1 MTINTQ
7 DVTDLGKSI
16 VGALPPAF
24 LFLLLI
30 NTAFIFGL
38 LWFLNERSSATERLM
53 TPLLTACVQEVPVAA
68 IQRLKEE
75 NDPK

>member
-1 MTINTQ
+1 MSVSTTELT
-7 DVTDLGKSI
+7 DVGKQI

-38 LWFLNERSSATERLM
+38 LWFLNQRSSATERLM
-53 TPLLTACVQEVPVAA
+53 APLLTACINEVPASA
-68 IQRLKEE
+68 LTQMRGKE
-75 NDPK
+75 

>member
-1 MTINTQ
+1 MTLDTQ
-7 DVTDLGKSI
+7 SLTDVGKQI

-38 LWFLNERSSATERLM
+38 LWFLNQRSSATERLM
-53 TPLLTACVQEVPVAA
+53 TPILTACMQEVPVTAL
-68 IQRLKEE
+68 QRLKAEHE
-75 NDPK
+75 